1 MFGTPVPCHNHRM
14 EGLARVPLV
23 KIADAARAEVLAAR
37 LRAEG
42 IDARVRSEAAGP
54 YHFTVGQMAEAEIL
68 VPPDLLSDAREV
80 LLASE
85 VDETLGA
92 AQAWRPTEPWPLP
105 GRLVAVALL
114 AAFLGLW
121 LLRLARLFGS

>member
-1 MFGTPVPCHNHRM
+1 M

-23 KIADAARAEVLAAR
+23 RIADSARAEVLAAR

-68 VPPDLLSDAREV
+68 VPPDMVADAREV

-92 AQAWRPTEPWPLP
+92 SQAWRPTETWRVP
-105 GRLVAVALL
+105 GRLIAAALL
-114 AAFLGLW
+114 LAIFGLW
-121 LLRLARLFGS
+121 LLRLARLLGS